1 MQTMDM
7 ALADLVRR
15 HLVSHEDAI
24 ARAIHP
30 DELRKLI
37 HA

>member
-7 ALADLVRR
+7 ALADLFRH
-15 HLVSHEDAI
+15 HLVSQEDAI